1 LEIGHLK
8 SFGIKK
14 AEYFSVYQSVLTLLP
29 ALVNLIFCAVAYSIL
44 FSLIDTYTVQ
54 KDWGLD
60 FKFLI
65 LVNSLLIVVDLL
77 PVLKKYHWPILLLRA
92 VIIVIL
98 AIPYPHTM
106 FLDAFLVTGLFLSFS
121 SHLKPRFMPMAGVIY
136 LITYLSGKLL
146 FGSLVHGIQMHS
158 SDCIFFIGFFSSVMI
173 LYYYATNSTMKLM
186 EVMRNNLQYK
196 EALLKL
202 TDNSSHMLDY
212 AARIEEHSS
221 VQERK
226 RITRDL
232 HDIIGKTFTDIIMM
246 MEANVRNIT
255 EDKDELREIFT
266 WVGEQ
271 SRLGLSEIRK
281 VLYDLR
287 SSIKEDSINLK
298 SIIGLSDS
306 FSTIANIKVELNWTN
321 TRATYGQTIDTVLY
335 SIIQE
340 AFINAIRHGNATK
353 VQVLFQETDA
363 YLMVSIQDNGK
374 KGIGHTSKG
383 IGQTGMEERLQQF
396 DGTITFQKNS
406 VGYQV
411 LVSIP
416 LPQQKE

>member
-1 LEIGHLK
+1 
-8 SFGIKK
+8 
-14 AEYFSVYQSVLTLLP
+14 
-29 ALVNLIFCAVAYSIL
+29 
-44 FSLIDTYTVQ
+44 
-54 KDWGLD
+54 
-60 FKFLI
+60 
-65 LVNSLLIVVDLL
+65 
-77 PVLKKYHWPILLLRA
+77 
-92 VIIVIL
+92 
-98 AIPYPHTM
+98 
-106 FLDAFLVTGLFLSFS
+106 
-121 SHLKPRFMPMAGVIY
+121 
-136 LITYLSGKLL
+136 
-146 FGSLVHGIQMHS
+146 
-158 SDCIFFIGFFSSVMI
+158 
-173 LYYYATNSTMKLM
+173 
-186 EVMRNNLQYK
+186 
-196 EALLKL
+196 
-202 TDNSSHMLDY
+202 
-212 AARIEEHSS
+212 
-221 VQERK
+221 
-226 RITRDL
+226 L

-246 MEANVRNIT
+246 MEASVRNIT
-255 EDKDELREIFT
+255 DDKDELREIFT

-271 SRLGLSEIRK
+271 SRLGLTEIRQ

-321 TRATYGQTIDTVLY
+321 TRATYGQTIDTVIY
-335 SIIQE
+335 SIVQE
-340 AFINAIRHGNATK
+340 AFINAIRHGNASR

-374 KGIGHTSKG
+374 KGIDHPKKG